1 MMNDKKQTFIST
13 WRRVLPGLLRYWWL
27 WAIVAGLVA
36 VAVIYRNVAMHP
48 PVSLKVTS
56 STTIDVTP
64 EELRAVR
71 DIGQWEFLSFST
83 EEMAE
88 WRRHRTFVDDH
99 LVRIYSGTLRL
110 GIDLTEAGEDWFTS
124 LPDSTAR
131 LILPPIRLLDTHF
144 IDEAR
149 TRSFYQ
155 RGSMPADTLEVLYE
169 RAREAML
176 ARCMTPERLRTAER
190 NAREEFTR
198 IFQSLGFKRVEITF
212 APAPSHRV

>member
-1 MMNDKKQTFIST
+1 MSDKNPTFIKA
-13 WRRVLPGLLRYWWL
+13 WRRVALGLLRYWWL
-27 WAIVAGLVA
+27 WVIVAGLIA
-36 VAVIYRNVAMHP
+36 VAVIYHNVATHP

-83 EEMAE
+83 EEMVE
-88 WRRHRTFVDDH
+88 WHRHRPFGNDH

-110 GIDLTEAGEDWFTS
+110 GVDLSQAGDDWFTS

-131 LILPPIRLLDTHF
+131 LVLPPVQLLDTHF
-144 IDEAR
+144 IDEAH

-155 RGSMPADTLEVLYE
+155 RGSVPADTLEVLYD

-176 ARCMTPERLRTAER
+176 ARCMTPDRLRTAER

-212 APAPSHRV
+212 APSPSRHV